1 MKGFKKITALG
12 MILSMTAA
20 MVTGCGSSSQ
30 TAASTDD
37 TAASA
42 VAASAASTVATD
54 SASAATSGASAA
66 GTFTADES
74 LKGQSISFLNSKGE
88 IQEALETMAADF
100 EKETGITVEIQA
112 CGTGEVPYT
121 KITSAYNAG
130 NAPTMAMLDTTDII
144 ALAKDYALDL
154 SNETWTKECS

>member
-12 MILSMTAA
+12 MVLSMTAA
-20 MVTGCGSSSQ
+20 MATGCGSSSQ

-88 IQEALETMAADF
+88 IQPFGL
-100 EKETGITVEIQA
+100 
-112 CGTGEVPYT
+112 
-121 KITSAYNAG
+121 
-130 NAPTMAMLDTTDII
+130 
-144 ALAKDYALDL
+144 
-154 SNETWTKECS
+154 